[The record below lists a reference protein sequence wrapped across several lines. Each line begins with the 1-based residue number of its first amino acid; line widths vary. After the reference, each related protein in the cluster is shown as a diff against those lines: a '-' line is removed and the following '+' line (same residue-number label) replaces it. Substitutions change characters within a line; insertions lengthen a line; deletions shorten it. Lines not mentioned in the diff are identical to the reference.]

1 METLRKLTLDLSK
14 TAAIRG
20 GKEEEVKLFCQAWA
34 KNIDTERGYLDKVTK
49 KTNLPKRDHYD
60 IFSWQSRPNGG
71 GGCMVYFKVPPI
83 ISFKLKFPQ
92 IDCHER

>member
-49 KTNLPKRDHYD
+49 KQISRNAIIMTYSLGRVVPMEAAAAWCTSRCLLFKTELP
-60 IFSWQSRPNGG
+60 SN
-71 GGCMVYFKVPPI
+71 
-83 ISFKLKFPQ
+83 
-92 IDCHER
+92 